1 LTPTEK
7 LLAWYDRERRDLP
20 WRGLSDP
27 WPIWVSE
34 VMLQQTR
41 VETAIPYFHRFL
53 ELFPTPGKLA
63 EAAPEAVLAAWSG
76 LGYYRRAR
84 LLQAAA
90 REVVASGGTVPRSR
104 DELARLPGI
113 GPYTAA
119 AIASI
124 AFGEAVAVLDGNV
137 ERVLA
142 RYSAEA
148 ESPTR
153 SGARRRLLA
162 LAAQLLDP
170 ERPGDSNQALMELG
184 ATICLPREP
193 RCGECPLAGG
203 CRARAAGETARFP
216 VAVASPRIEVVA
228 QVAAVVER
236 DGRLLLYRRGE
247 QERQMA
253 GLWELPLVDASRAD
267 VAARRLARRFG
278 GAWTVGA
285 PAARVGHT
293 ITHRRFEI
301 VARRA
306 EHALEGVEL
315 REGPEAGWFGR
326 SRAAELALT
335 GVARKLLA
343 RLAPGEPASGSG

>member
-1 LTPTEK
+1 
-7 LLAWYDRERRDLP
+7 
-20 WRGLSDP
+20 
-27 WPIWVSE
+27 
-34 VMLQQTR
+34 MLQQTR
-41 VETAIPYFHRFL
+41 VETASPYFRRFL
-53 ELFPTPGKLA
+53 ELFPNPAALA

-90 REVVASGGTVPRSR
+90 REVAASGGVPRAR

-124 AFGEAVAVLDGNV
+124 AFGEVVPVLDGNV

-148 ESPTR
+148 EAPTR

-162 LAAQLLDP
+162 LAAELLDP
-170 ERPGDSNQALMELG
+170 ARPGDSNQALMELG

-193 RCGECPLAGG
+193 RCGDCPLAGG
-203 CRARAAGETARFP
+203 CRARASGATSRFP
-216 VAVASPRIEVVA
+216 VSAPAPRIEVVA

-236 DGRLLLYRRGE
+236 DGRLLLFRRGE
-247 QERQMA
+247 LERQMA

-278 GAWTVGA
+278 GAWTLGA
-285 PAARVGHT
+285 PVARTGHT
-293 ITHRRFEI
+293 ITRRRFEI
-301 VARRA
+301 VARSA

-315 REGPEAGWFGR
+315 REGPEAGWFAR
-326 SRAAELALT
+326 PRAAELALT

-343 RLAPGEPASGSG
+343 RLAPGEPAPGRN